1 MTRQSPDDVSN
12 TALYQLITHKV
23 LPALEEI
30 KLHQVKTNGRVNH
43 LEEREDAHTEQ
54 LQAGREKRSELDQR
68 LTRVEAT
75 SEVHEKYQ
83 DRDIGEAKQERKGLR
98 QEVFRIG
105 MEVAKVVGPAG
116 IVALIFKLTE

>member
-30 KLHQVKTNGRVNH
+30 KLHQVETNGRVDH
-43 LEEREDAHTEQ
+43 LEEREESHTEQ

-68 LTRVEAT
+68 LTRIEAT